1 VIQVIQ
7 MKCKNRFK
15 VEGQLRLGQV
25 QPIRCRSDLW
35 EFELCNGLVTH
46 VCVTVCVHER
56 EFWPKITPNPAPG
69 VAFALRA
76 VPPHTAFVQI
86 ELKTLQ
92 GLLSLFGLRSIDIRY
107 PEVEWIAENDEE
119 REYLKVYSF
128 KTNRQEP
135 LPGSIPL
142 VSFDIVARA
151 VLACRNA
158 YKIEMPL
165 SFFRRAVVDMH
176 EQQFIEAIYDFYFVL
191 ETVYGGGKFKKAEV
205 LAGFKAADE
214 LKQAT
219 EKT

>member
-1 VIQVIQ
+1 
-7 MKCKNRFK
+7 
-15 VEGQLRLGQV
+15 
-25 QPIRCRSDLW
+25 
-35 EFELCNGLVTH
+35 
-46 VCVTVCVHER
+46 
-56 EFWPKITPNPAPG
+56 
-69 VAFALRA
+69 
-76 VPPHTAFVQI
+76 
-86 ELKTLQ
+86 LKTLQ